1 MDPNEITLARE
12 RLAKAYGEIEG
23 DIVKVAFH
31 DLHEEGVKLTKELMR
46 LNSGLKSAMATVDSF
61 TQYGELVETQKA
73 LMLNRMMRKALADL
87 MNAPVDVPA
96 SFVVKI
102 VPSSNTPSALHATI
116 TVEHKRVKLIKPTVD
131 EDEIELPASTVTTK
145 ESGGGGS
152 GGEDK

>member
-1 MDPNEITLARE
+1 
-12 RLAKAYGEIEG
+12 
-23 DIVKVAFH
+23 
-31 DLHEEGVKLTKELMR
+31 
-46 LNSGLKSAMATVDSF
+46 
-61 TQYGELVETQKA
+61 

-145 ESGGGGS
+145 ESGGGGGGGS